1 MERAAKIFI
10 TFEAMEESFV
20 GHIAW
25 YQGGR
30 LFEAE
35 FHHGAQILTGGLT
48 VVLNVNRDGKP
59 IGIGIGIYPQQE
71 VLLKELYIEL
81 VQPVAPTDTIF
92 LNGYQSWTESRG
104 FRPDEAI
111 PKLRGPIKGLLNT
124 TGDYTFYDYPAKEGY
139 LHAWSFTSLTKG
151 EKTLVWAEAAPET
164 GYTLFEWRCKE
175 GRLRIRKDVGGRKLI
190 REAEML
196 RVNFWEENGSE
207 LSFVTFPPPKTNS
220 KPVKAPATG
229 WTSWYNYYTKITEEI
244 ILDNLRAYGLREI
257 PIDVFQIDDGWQ
269 PAIGDWTSANKKFP
283 QGMAFL
289 ADQAHR
295 YGYKAGLWLAP
306 LIAEKDSTI
315 YQQHR
320 DWLVTYDGEHLV
332 EAGYNPGWGGLFNGT
347 YYLLDLELPAVR
359 THLKNVF
366 DVVLNQ
372 WGYDLVKLDFL
383 FAAALIP
390 RNGKSRG
397 QLMWEACQFLR
408 ECCGEK
414 LILGCGVPLAPAW
427 NVFDYCRI
435 GPDIGL
441 NWEMHSAKMINMR
454 ERISTHNALHNTI
467 SRRHFSGRF
476 FANDPDVFI
485 LRKNDNELSVQ
496 QRFSLLAINQIF
508 GDLLFTSDN
517 IGGYD
522 SATMALYRSTF
533 PALKHRINRVEQDG
547 ELYRIWFQV
556 SDELNRMY
564 FAAANLSRTDRKI
577 ALPEGV
583 WYRNGEGFVEEPKAV
598 YFKPFETRIYLK
610 LTEQTPGIAGSDLHL
625 FPGSEVASISLNG
638 DEIQVKLSPQT
649 VGTGNLLLR
658 VENGTKD
665 AKINGKTYPT
675 YTGKGAT
682 LALVPVKDGKFV

>member
-10 TFEAMEESFV
+10 TFGAMEESFV

-25 YQGGR
+25 YEGATLKSSAFGQGETAVADDLSVTMIRSTESNSLR
-30 LFEAE
+30 LQVA
-35 FHHGAQILTGGLT
+35 
-48 VVLNVNRDGKP
+48 VNARRK
-59 IGIGIGIYPQQE
+59 IM
-71 VLLKELYIEL
+71 LSELYVVQI
-81 VQPVAPTDTIF
+81 QPVEDGDSLF
-92 LNGYQSWTESRG
+92 LNGYQSWTESRE
-104 FRPDEAI
+104 FKPDEAI
-111 PKLRGPIKGLLNT
+111 PKLRGPIKGFINT
-124 TGDYTFYDYPAKEGY
+124 TGDYTFYKHSHKAGH
-139 LHAWSFTSLTKG
+139 LHSWSWTGLIDLYG
-151 EKTLVWAEAAPET
+151 ETTLCWMDLAPER
-164 GYTLFEWRCKE
+164 GYTIFEWRCAE
-175 GRLRIRKDVGGRKLI
+175 GKLQIRQDVGGREVSGPTNLI
-190 REAEML
+190 DLRHWAEQGTE
-196 RVNFWEENGSE
+196 V
-207 LSFVTFPPPKTNS
+207 LSPPEKPARKVT
-220 KPVKAPATG
+220 APATG

-244 ILDNLRAYGLREI
+244 ILDNLWAYGLREI

-332 EAGYNPGWGGLFNGT
+332 EAGYNPGWGGLFNGS

-359 THLKNVF
+359 AHLKNVF

-485 LRKNDNELSVQ
+485 LRKNDNELSAQ

-533 PALKHRINRVEQDG
+533 PALKHRIGRVEQDG

-610 LTEQTPGIAGSDLHL
+610 LTEQIPGIAGSDLHL

-638 DEIQVKLSPQT
+638 DEIEVKLSPQN

-658 VENGTKD
+658 VENGIKD

-682 LALVPVKDGKFV
+682 LALVPVKDGKFL

>member
-1 MERAAKIFI
+1 
-10 TFEAMEESFV
+10 MEESFV
-20 GHIAW
+20 GNIEW
-25 YQGGR
+25 YLSNR
-30 LFEAE
+30 LITAK
-35 FHHGAQILTGGLT
+35 FHQGAQILEGGLAI
-48 VVLNVNRDGKP
+48 VLDINRSGNGLQIQ
-59 IGIGIGIYPQQE
+59 IGISSRQE
-71 VLLKELYIEL
+71 VLLKDLYIDQVL
-81 VQPVAPTDTIF
+81 PVDAQDSIF

-164 GYTLFEWRCKE
+164 GYTLFEWQCKE

-190 REAEML
+190 GEAEML
-196 RVNFWEENGSE
+196 RVNFWEESGTE
-207 LSFVTFPPPKTNS
+207 LSFPAKGNS

-244 ILDNLRAYGLREI
+244 ILDNLRAYSFREI
-257 PIDVFQIDDGWQ
+257 PIDYFQIDDGWQ
-269 PAIGDWTSANKKFP
+269 PAVGDWTTANKKFP
-283 QGMAFL
+283 QGMTFL
-289 ADQAHR
+289 ADQIHR

-306 LIAEKDSTI
+306 LIVEKDSTI

-320 DWLVTYDGEHLV
+320 DWLVTHDGERLV

-347 YYLLDLELPAVR
+347 YYLLDLELPVVR
-359 THLKNVF
+359 AHLKNVF
-366 DVVLNQ
+366 EVVLQQ

-441 NWEMHSAKMINMR
+441 NWEMRSAELINMR
-454 ERISTHNALHNTI
+454 ERISTRNALHNTI
-467 SRRHFSGRF
+467 GRRHFSGRY

-485 LRKNDNELSVQ
+485 LRKNDNDLSPQ

-522 SATMALYRSTF
+522 TATMNLYRSTF
-533 PALKHRINRVEQDG
+533 PALKHKIIRVDQDG

-556 SDELNRMY
+556 EDALNRMY

-598 YFKPFETRIYLK
+598 YFKPFETRIFLA
-610 LTEQTPGIAGSDLHL
+610 LTEQIPGIAGSDLHL
-625 FPGSEVASISLNG
+625 FPGSEVANLSKNG
-638 DEIQVKLSPQT
+638 EAIHLSLSPQT

-658 VENGTKD
+658 VAPGTTD

-682 LALVPVKDGKFV
+682 LALVPIKDGKFI